1 MFSAAK
7 PLRPQLCILYIWASL
22 ASRHTADAGKG
33 VLGELMKFEMEA
45 QMRLEQKMKL
55 APRMIQS
62 MEILQLP
69 ILALQE
75 RIEQELNSN
84 PVLEMAEPSNP
95 EDAGPVE
102 RQSQDDIGEKDLV
115 VDTDN
120 NKVKDFERLD
130 SLDDDYND
138 YMSRGEVFHRR
149 TGSDESD
156 RKLEAIKNTAAPPQ
170 SLHEHLTEQWQLV
183 EAADGVKKAGSI
195 IIDYIDERGYLTV
208 RLEQLYNKDKADFTF
223 DDLKQALQLV
233 QKLEPA
239 GVGARDLRECLL
251 IQLVRRSESEDGMSQ
266 SSEDMS
272 FEQRLVSE
280 HMDELLENRLPSI
293 ARKMN
298 CSVEEINRAIG
309 RIAKLDT
316 SPGLQIASVRN
327 NPITADVI
335 VEYLEDSDQ
344 LRRSDS
350 EASDYSV
357 RLADSD
363 LPTLRVNSYYAKMAK
378 DAKVNEKTKKFLQN
392 NIRSAQWVIDAIE
405 QRKNTLLKVAR
416 SIVKYQRDFFDK
428 GQLYL
433 KPLPMSKVADDIGVH
448 LATVSR
454 AVAGKYVQCS
464 WGILP
469 LRKFFSGGTEDAGGQ
484 EHSWEA
490 IRAKLQQIIDDE
502 DKSKPLSDDQIRK
515 KLAEAGI
522 NNLAR
527 RTIAKYRKLLKIPTA
542 RFRKKY

>member
-1 MFSAAK
+1 
-7 PLRPQLCILYIWASL
+7 
-22 ASRHTADAGKG
+22 
-33 VLGELMKFEMEA
+33 MKFEMKA
-45 QMRLEQKMKL
+45 QMRLEQQMKL

-84 PVLEMAEPSNP
+84 PVLEIEEQSNP
-95 EDAGPVE
+95 EDTGPPDQ
-102 RQSQDDIGEKDLV
+102 QSLDDIGEKDLV
-115 VDTDN
+115 VATDN
-120 NKVKDFERLD
+120 NKVKDFERLE
-130 SLDDDYND
+130 SLDDDYDD
-138 YMSRGEVFHRR
+138 YMSRVEVFHRR
-149 TGSDESD
+149 ADPDGPD
-156 RKLEAIKNTAAPPQ
+156 RKLEAINNTAAPPQ
-170 SLHEHLTEQWQLV
+170 SLHEHLAEQWQLV
-183 EAADGVKKAGSI
+183 EADDGVKKAGSA
-195 IIDYIDERGYLTV
+195 IIDYIDERGYVTI
-208 RLEQLYNKDKADFTF
+208 RLEQLYNKDRADFTL

-239 GVGARDLRECLL
+239 GIGARDLRECLL
-251 IQLVRRSESEDGMSQ
+251 IQMAQ

-293 ARKMN
+293 ARKMD
-298 CSVEEINRAIG
+298 CSVEDINRAIE
-309 RIAKLDT
+309 RMSKLDT
-316 SPGLQIASVRN
+316 SPGLQIGTDRN
-327 NPITADVI
+327 TPVTADVI
-335 VEYLEDSDQ
+335 VQYLDDSN
-344 LRRSDS
+344 
-350 EASDYSV
+350 DYSV

-363 LPTLRVNSYYAKMAK
+363 LPALKVSSYYAKMAK
-378 DAKVNEKTKKFLQN
+378 DAKVNEKTKQFLQN
-392 NIRSAQWVIDAIE
+392 SIRSAQWVIDAIE
-405 QRKNTLLKVAR
+405 QRKNTLLKVTR
-416 SIVKYQRDFFDK
+416 SIVKFQRDFFDK

-433 KPLPMSKVADDIGVH
+433 KPLPMSKVADEVGVH

-469 LRKFFSGGTEDAGGQ
+469 LRKLFSGGTEDAKGQ

-502 DKSKPLSDDQIRK
+502 DKSKPLSDDEIRK

-527 RTIAKYRKLLKIPTA
+527 RTIAKYRKLLNIPTA